1 LNRRLTGPIVIG
13 LVLALLVGFLVI
25 PMLVVGGVTLLFAA
39 GSGVSCDST
48 TSQQQP
54 GVSDAAANSIPSNY
68 LKWFQKVGL
77 QYNVSWTVLAGIA
90 KVESNDGRTSLPG
103 VNSGS
108 NSFGAA
114 GPMQIGIDG
123 AAGNQWGGAAVHPA
137 SEVVDG
143 VATDEDGDGTASV
156 YDPADAIAGAAKYL
170 VAHGV
175 QQNVSAAIFAYNHAD
190 WYVEEVLSW
199 ASSYAAGGFT
209 VDQVTGGGSTAVTAA
224 NSSANCTEQGELAS
238 FVAPNVI
245 VSQAVSYAEA
255 QLGKPYLFGGT
266 GPAAF
271 DCSGLVM
278 MAYRAAGVTIPRTS
292 QLQWAGLPHVAAD
305 KVIPGDLVFFA
316 GSDGTPKAPGH
327 VGLVIA
333 KNLMIEA
340 YAAGTPV
347 RVSSFGTPQSP
358 PGDGKVVGYAQPWPD
373 KSVQAAASGAAAAAG
388 LSGVRGVPAAAAAQR
403 AVPLPGLGHGPGQF
417 VGQSQQRVGRA
428 RHHVMGQLGDPG
440 PARPR
445 RLAEQVE
452 RLPRTEPV
460 PLGKDPDGLLDPD
473 PCG

>member
-1 LNRRLTGPIVIG
+1 MNRRLAGPVIIG
-13 LVLALLVGFLVI
+13 LVLAVLFGFLVI
-25 PMLVVGGVTLLFAA
+25 PMVVVGGATLLFSA
-39 GSGVSCDST
+39 GSGASCDTT
-48 TSQQQP
+48 TSTQQP
-54 GVSDAAANSIPSNY
+54 GVSTAAANSIPSNY

-77 QYNVSWTVLAGIA
+77 QYNISWTVLAGIA
-90 KVESNDGRTSLPG
+90 KVESNDGRTTLPG

-123 AAGNQWGGAAVHPA
+123 AAGNQWGGAPVHPA

-143 VATDEDGDGTASV
+143 VATDEDGDGIASV

-175 QQNVSAAIFAYNHAD
+175 QQNVSAAIFDYNHAD

-209 VDQVTGGGSTAVTAA
+209 VDQGYGGTSTAVAAA
-224 NSSANCTEQGELAS
+224 NSSSGCAEQGELAS
-238 FVAPNVI
+238 FVAPNVV
-245 VSQAVSYAEA
+245 VSEAVSYAEA

-278 MAYRAAGVTIPRTS
+278 MAYLAAGVTIPRTS
-292 QLQWAGLPHVAAD
+292 QQQWASLPHVPAA
-305 KVIPGDLVFFA
+305 KVMPGDLVFFA
-316 GSDGTPKAPGH
+316 GSDGTPTAPGH

-340 YAAGTPV
+340 YATGTPV

-358 PGDGKVVGYAQPWPD
+358 PGDGTVVGYAQPWTN
-373 KSVQAAASGAAAAAG
+373 SSLQAAK
-388 LSGVRGVPAAAAAQR
+388 
-403 AVPLPGLGHGPGQF
+403 PG
-417 VGQSQQRVGRA
+417 
-428 RHHVMGQLGDPG
+428 
-440 PARPR
+440 
-445 RLAEQVE
+445 
-452 RLPRTEPV
+452 
-460 PLGKDPDGLLDPD
+460 
-473 PCG
+473 